1 MDRGPTRRPEGTAVD
16 WKMEL
21 IVVPVALPVPVAPGL
36 DPERGDY
43 GTSLTFSDPDGI
55 GRLVR
60 EVRDPTAGD

>member
-1 MDRGPTRRPEGTAVD
+1 MD
-16 WKMEL
+16 WKLEL

-43 GTSLTFSDPDGI
+43 GTLLTFSDPDGN